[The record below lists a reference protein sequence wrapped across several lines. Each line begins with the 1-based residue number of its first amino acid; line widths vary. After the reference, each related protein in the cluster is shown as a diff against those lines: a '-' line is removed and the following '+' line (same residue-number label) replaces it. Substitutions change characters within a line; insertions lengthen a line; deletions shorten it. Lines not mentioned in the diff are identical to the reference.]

1 MSPVS
6 SGASVGFHDKAI
18 EVGCEACSG
27 AVSGTL
33 ELSVGAIH
41 GAEVGV
47 PNDNLGGDAR
57 SDGLG
62 DGEPGITISLNLTAF
77 DTRHYMDLI
86 RSRAAT
92 IRRVVRALKPALGLR
107 DALDAGCGVGFFA
120 QTLTELGLETRGFDG
135 RFENV
140 IEARKRFPKIAF
152 ERGDI
157 ESAEIAALGTFDLVL
172 CFGLLYHLESPMRAI
187 RHLRALTGKGLLIES
202 MCVPGDEARTVLR
215 DEPFQQ
221 DQSLT
226 NMAFYPSEACL
237 VKMLYRAGF
246 AYVYRVVRLPEH
258 DDFRE
263 TSDHARRRTIL
274 FASHRPV
281 KVTCLEHV
289 AEPRGGRDPWTKLSA
304 DRETLVARVRRFLAK
319 PARQRYVA
327 LANRVRLVFRSMPI
341 PLRLPFGAW
350 WLAERGALD
359 RELIRDG
366 FEMAEAAF
374 VERVLRPGMTVLDV
388 GAHHGLYTLL
398 ASKLVGR
405 DGRVIAFEPSS
416 RERRRLERHLRIN
429 RCGNVEI
436 QACALGDYI
445 GEADFYLVEG
455 MHDWCNSLRAPN
467 IEERVSKVRVEVRRL
482 DDVLEG
488 IQWPRVDFIK
498 LDVEGAELSFLHGA
512 RRMLCADVRP
522 AILVEVQ
529 DVRTAPWGYAAREIV
544 RCLADAGYGWFA
556 LADDG
561 SLEPISSDLSS
572 YDGNLVALPHE
583 RFEEFSEMGLE
594 LSSPPSESFQEARGT
609 VRPCREHE
617 FVGG

>member
-1 MSPVS
+1 MSPVNDGVS
-6 SGASVGFHDKAI
+6 FQVEDKTV
-18 EVGCEACSG
+18 EVGCEACGG
-27 AVSGTL
+27 AGHGGAD
-33 ELSVGAIH
+33 VGFGMTI
-41 GAEVGV
+41 
-47 PNDNLGGDAR
+47 NC
-57 SDGLG
+57 GLQN
-62 DGEPGITISLNLTAF
+62 TISLALTAF
-77 DTRHYMDLI
+77 DTRHYQDLI
-86 RSRAAT
+86 RTRAAT
-92 IRRVVRALKPALGLR
+92 IRRVVGALKPALGLHN
-107 DALDAGCGVGFFA
+107 ALDAGCGVGFFT
-120 QTLTELGLETRGFDG
+120 QTLTELGLATRGFDG

-140 IEARKRFPKIAF
+140 VEARRRFPKIAF

-202 MCVPGDEARTVLR
+202 MCVPGGDARMVLR
-215 DEPFQQ
+215 DEPVQH

-226 NMAFYPSEACL
+226 DMAFYPSESCL
-237 VKMLYRAGF
+237 VKMLYGAGF
-246 AYVYRVVRLPEH
+246 AHVYRVARLPEH

-281 KVTCLEHV
+281 QGACVERM

-304 DRETLVARVRRFLAK
+304 QPETFRARVRRFLAK
-319 PARQRYVA
+319 PARLRYIA
-327 LANRVRLVFRSMPI
+327 LANRVRRVVRSMPI
-341 PLRLPFGAW
+341 PLRLSCGAW
-350 WLAERGALD
+350 WLVERGALD
-359 RELIRDG
+359 RELMQDG
-366 FEMAEAAF
+366 FETAEAAF
-374 VERVLRPGMTVLDV
+374 VARLLRPGMTVLDV

-405 DGRVIAFEPSS
+405 GGRVIAFEPSS
-416 RERRRLERHLRIN
+416 RERRRLARHLWIN
-429 RCGNVEI
+429 RCGNVEV
-436 QACALGDYI
+436 QACALGDHN

-467 IEERVSKVRVEVRRL
+467 IEERTSKVRVEVRRL

-488 IQWPRVDFIK
+488 IEWPRVDFIK

-512 RRMLCADVRP
+512 RRMLSADMRP

-561 SLEPISSDLSS
+561 SLESISSELSS

-594 LSSPPSESFQEARGT
+594 LSSHPSEILQGSRGT
-609 VRPCREHE
+609 VRACREQE